1 MRGLVKFARGP
12 EGVALQE
19 LPEPVPVEGEL
30 KVKVLA
36 ASVCGSDIHA
46 VNDERTTVMPVVLG
60 HEYVGQVVETRGDVL
75 GFRTG
80 DWVMTLPACYNC
92 GICSLCRRGLVTLC
106 PDRRS
111 IGFHVNGAMANYLTV
126 PARYSFRLPTEAQT
140 LEDLLPYALTEPL
153 ACVVRGVYEKIRVNP
168 GDTVVVSGPGVMG
181 QFATQVFKTRGAYV
195 ILSGL
200 PQDREKL
207 ALARS
212 LGADETVDSPQALE
226 AAVRARNPL
235 GADITCDATGVPAS
249 LETCMKVIR
258 PLGVHLQL
266 GMFGGTVP
274 FRLDSIFD
282 REVTY
287 VPSNSTAVTTWPI
300 TLDLLARK
308 QVTLSPFLSLRLPL
322 EEWRAAFDAVIH
334 RRVYKALLLPD
345 NHFSFKEEF
354 NL

>member
-12 EGVALQE
+12 EGVALRE
-19 LPEPVPVEGEL
+19 LPEPVPAEGEL

-75 GFRTG
+75 GF
-80 DWVMTLPACYNC
+80 
-92 GICSLCRRGLVTLC
+92 
-106 PDRRS
+106 
-111 IGFHVNGAMANYLTV
+111 HVNGAMANYLTV
-126 PARYSFRLPTEAQT
+126 PARYSFRLPAEART
-140 LEDLLPYALTEPL
+140 LEDRLPYALTEPL

-181 QFATQVFKTRGAYV
+181 QFAAQVFKTRGAYV

-226 AAVRARNPL
+226 EAVRARNPL

-266 GMFGGTVP
+266 GMFGGAAP
-274 FRLDSIFD
+274 FRLDSIFE
-282 REVTY
+282 REAAY

-308 QVTLSPFLSLRLPL
+308 QVTMSPFLSLRLPL
-322 EEWRAAFDAVIH
+322 EEWRTAFDAVIH
-334 RRVYKALLLPD
+334 KRVYKALLLPD
-345 NHFSFKEEF
+345 NHF
-354 NL
+354 